1 MDRGTRLVVSRA
13 GDGESRKRG
22 QRVQTS
28 SYKMGEFWI
37 LMYSMVTIVNI
48 LLTRVLLQKLMPM
61 AGNLLGK

>member
-1 MDRGTRLVVSRA
+1 MGKVGRGVKGYKLPVIRWVSS
-13 GDGESRKRG
+13 G
-22 QRVQTS
+22 V
-28 SYKMGEFWI
+28 